1 MEQHIDWKK
10 HFAVQ
15 AQLSFFCVTRMNSKN
30 SQNNFKEGKF
40 FLPNKPF
47 LKAYN
52 ANSQEIVYF
61 GSKQNF
67 HPYRKLD
74 SF

>member
-1 MEQHIDWKK
+1 
-10 HFAVQ
+10 
-15 AQLSFFCVTRMNSKN
+15 MNSKN